1 MGGGNAGCLCQ
12 GAAVSVASKADASF
26 FFIFFPEDNSLNK
39 LGSMGVANLPEDF
52 GAQAS
57 AP

>member
-1 MGGGNAGCLCQ
+1 MGGGDAGCLCW
-12 GAAVSVASKADASF
+12 GAAVSVASKAAAFFLF
-26 FFIFFPEDNSLNK
+26 FFPRDNSLNK
-39 LGSMGVANLPEDF
+39 LGSMGVANLPADF